1 MSERVVPEGSRQRRR
16 PTKQGAVL
24 SEQLIVDTALRLVA
38 QHGAEALSVRR
49 LGAALG
55 ADPSALYRYFRNTD
69 ALLLALADEIIG
81 RAQDGWTATGDWR
94 TDLRSMGLRI
104 HARYLA
110 HPQAAVLGAYRT
122 TGRPHET
129 RAVERIL
136 GILRSGGFPDALA
149 VKIYHAFVDQALA
162 FAAQDAAAAALPT
175 AAREGD
181 QAVWQSVYGKLSADT
196 HPNIAATYPLL
207 AADMRDSGYPFALEL
222 MLSAVAALRPQ
233 EAAPHA

>member
-1 MSERVVPEGSRQRRR
+1 MSERVVPESSRQRRR

-24 SEQLIVDTALRLVA
+24 SEQLIVDTALRLVS

-55 ADPSALYRYFRNTD
+55 SDPSALYRYFRNTD
-69 ALLLALADEIIG
+69 ALLLAIADELIG
-81 RAQDGWTATGDWR
+81 RAQESWTATGDWR
-94 TDLRSMGLRI
+94 EDLRSMGLRI
-104 HARYLA
+104 HACYLD

-136 GILRSGGFPDALA
+136 GILRSGGFPDPLA
-149 VKIYHAFVDQALA
+149 VRIYHAFVDQALA
-162 FAAQDAAAAALPT
+162 FAAQDAAAAALPP

-181 QAVWQSVYGKLSADT
+181 QEVWQSVYGRLSPDT

-207 AADMRDSGYPFALEL
+207 AADMQDSGYPFALEL

-233 EAAPHA
+233 EATPHA